1 MKKAYRNIEDVWKSP
16 WAQLSARSGQEAP
29 VTDRILRSTRLEDS
43 IYADLREDDTT
54 IEEVEADA
62 RKKLSTFPALSR
74 DIFQAFYSLMLRRN
88 EEAKLSE
95 TAKKLNSRILDRV
108 MEGEDYP
115 TIKNI
120 CEGRELPAYEEYS
133 DLLAAFKAAGES
145 MVAPE
150 KYSINNITGT
160 LNIMNAAVKH
170 NCKIMI
176 FSSSA
181 ATFGEPQYLPMDEN
195 HPQKPINYY
204 GFTKLKIEEFM
215 DWYDQLKGM
224 RFAAL
229 RYFNAA
235 GYDPEGEIRGL
246 EQNPA
251 NLLPRVMEVA
261 AGMQDKI
268 KVFGTDYDT
277 RDGTCIRDYV
287 HVTDLARAHVMAL
300 DYITKNDKS
309 LTVNLGTEKGT
320 TVKEIIDA
328 ARRIT
333 GKAIPSQDVER
344 RPGDPACLYATS
356 KRAKELL
363 GWEPKYSDVDTLVKT
378 TWEVYK

>member
-1 MKKAYRNIEDVWKSP
+1 VKVLVIGGAGYIGSHVVKEMMKAGHEVTVFDNLSSGLRCNLFPENGFIYGNILIP
-16 WAQLSARSGQEAP
+16 
-29 VTDRILRSTRLEDS
+29 
-43 IYADLREDDTT
+43 ADL
-54 IEEVEADA
+54 EAAFSQGFDA
-62 RKKLSTFPALSR
+62 F
-74 DIFQAFYSLMLRRN
+74 
-88 EEAKLSE
+88 
-95 TAKKLNSRILDRV
+95 V
-108 MEGEDYP
+108 H
-115 TIKNI
+115 
-120 CEGRELPAYEEYS
+120 
-133 DLLAAFKAAGES
+133 LAAFKAAGES
-145 MVAPE
+145 MILPE
-150 KYSINNITGT
+150 KYSVNNITGT
-160 LNIMNAAVKH
+160 INIMNAAVKYG
-170 NCKIMI
+170 CKKMI

-181 ATFGEPQYLPMDEN
+181 AVFGAPEYLPMDEE
-195 HPQKPINYY
+195 HPKNPENYY
-204 GFTKLKIEEFM
+204 GFTKLEIERFM
-215 DWYDQLKGM
+215 GWYDKLKGL

-235 GYDPEGEIRGL
+235 GYDPDGEIRGL

-261 AGMQDKI
+261 AGMKDEM

-309 LTVNLGTEKGT
+309 IALNLGTEKGT

-328 ARRIT
+328 ARKIT
-333 GKAIPSQDVER
+333 GKPIPSTDVER

-356 KRAKELL
+356 KLAKELL
-363 GWEPKYSDVDTLVKT
+363 GWEPKYSDVETLVRT

>member
-1 MKKAYRNIEDVWKSP
+1 MKVLVIGGAGYIGSHVVKEMMKAGHEVTVFDNLSSGLRCNLFPKNDFIYGNILIE
-16 WAQLSARSGQEAP
+16 R
-29 VTDRILRSTRLEDS
+29 
-43 IYADLREDDTT
+43 DLD
-54 IEEVEADA
+54 
-62 RKKLSTFPALSR
+62 
-74 DIFQAFYSLMLRRN
+74 QAFERGFD
-88 EEAKLSE
+88 AF
-95 TAKKLNSRILDRV
+95 V
-108 MEGEDYP
+108 H
-115 TIKNI
+115 
-120 CEGRELPAYEEYS
+120 
-133 DLLAAFKAAGES
+133 LAAFKAAGES

-170 NCKIMI
+170 NCKKMI

-181 ATFGEPQYLPMDEN
+181 AVFGSPEYLPIDED
-195 HPQKPINYY
+195 HPKNPENYY
-204 GFTKLKIEEFM
+204 GFTKLEIERFM
-215 DWYDQLKGM
+215 NWYDQLRGM

-261 AGMQDKI
+261 AGMKSGM

-328 ARRIT
+328 ARKIT
-333 GKAIPSQDVER
+333 GKEILSEDVER

>member
-1 MKKAYRNIEDVWKSP
+1 MKVLVIGGAGYIGSHVVKEMMKAGHEVTVFDNLSSGLRCNLFPKNEFIYGNILIE
-16 WAQLSARSGQEAP
+16 R
-29 VTDRILRSTRLEDS
+29 
-43 IYADLREDDTT
+43 DLD
-54 IEEVEADA
+54 
-62 RKKLSTFPALSR
+62 
-74 DIFQAFYSLMLRRN
+74 QAFARGFD
-88 EEAKLSE
+88 AF
-95 TAKKLNSRILDRV
+95 V
-108 MEGEDYP
+108 H
-115 TIKNI
+115 
-120 CEGRELPAYEEYS
+120 
-133 DLLAAFKAAGES
+133 LAAFKAAGES
-145 MVAPE
+145 MVSPE

-181 ATFGEPQYLPMDEN
+181 ATFGEPQYLPIDEN

-215 DWYDQLKGM
+215 DWYDQLKGLK
-224 RFAAL
+224 FAAL

-235 GYDPEGEIRGL
+235 GYDPDGEIRGL
-246 EQNPA
+246 EQKPE
-251 NLLPRVMEVA
+251 NLLPRVMEA
-261 AGMQDKI
+261 ALGQRELKI
-268 KVFGTDYDT
+268 FGNDYDT

-287 HVTDLARAHVMAL
+287 HVTDLARAHVMSL
-300 DYITKNDKS
+300 DYIAKNNKS
-309 LTVNLGTEKGT
+309 LKLNLGTEKGT

-328 ARRIT
+328 ARKIT
-333 GKAIPSQDVER
+333 GKPIPAEDVPR

-356 KRAKELL
+356 KLAKELL

>member
-1 MKKAYRNIEDVWKSP
+1 MKVLIIGGAGYIGSHVVKEMMKAGHKVTVFDNLSSGLRCNLFPQNDFIYGNILIPQD
-16 WAQLSARSGQEAP
+16 
-29 VTDRILRSTRLEDS
+29 LEK
-43 IYADLREDDTT
+43 AFEKGF
-54 IEEVEADA
+54 DA
-62 RKKLSTFPALSR
+62 F
-74 DIFQAFYSLMLRRN
+74 
-88 EEAKLSE
+88 
-95 TAKKLNSRILDRV
+95 V
-108 MEGEDYP
+108 H
-115 TIKNI
+115 
-120 CEGRELPAYEEYS
+120 
-133 DLLAAFKAAGES
+133 LAAFKAAGES
-145 MVAPE
+145 MIEPE
-150 KYSINNITGT
+150 KYSVNNITGT
-160 LNIMNAAVKH
+160 INIMNAAVKYG
-170 NCKIMI
+170 CKKMI

-181 ATFGEPQYLPMDEN
+181 AVFGAPEYLPIDEE
-195 HPQKPINYY
+195 HPKNPENYY
-204 GFTKLKIEEFM
+204 GFTKLEIERFM
-215 DWYDQLKGM
+215 AWYDQLKGM

-235 GYDPEGEIRGL
+235 GYDPDGQIRGL

-261 AGMQDKI
+261 AGMQEKM

-287 HVTDLARAHVMAL
+287 HVTDLARAHVMAI

-333 GKAIPSQDVER
+333 GKAIPADDVER

-363 GWEPKYSDVDTLVKT
+363 GWEPEFSDVDTLVKT

>member
-1 MKKAYRNIEDVWKSP
+1 MKVLVIGGAGYIGSHVVKELMKAGHKVTVFDNLSSGLRCNLFPENGFIYGSILIE
-16 WAQLSARSGQEAP
+16 R
-29 VTDRILRSTRLEDS
+29 
-43 IYADLREDDTT
+43 DL
-54 IEEVEADA
+54 
-62 RKKLSTFPALSR
+62 
-74 DIFQAFYSLMLRRN
+74 
-88 EEAKLSE
+88 EEAFSQGFD
-95 TAKKLNSRILDRV
+95 AFV
-108 MEGEDYP
+108 H
-115 TIKNI
+115 
-120 CEGRELPAYEEYS
+120 
-133 DLLAAFKAAGES
+133 LAAFKAAGES
-145 MVAPE
+145 MVKPE

-160 LNIMNAAVKH
+160 INIMNAAVKY
-170 NCKIMI
+170 NCLKMI

-215 DWYDQLKGM
+215 DWYDQLKGLK
-224 RFAAL
+224 FAAL

-235 GYDPEGEIRGL
+235 GYDPEGKIRGL
-246 EQNPA
+246 EQKPE
-251 NLLPRVMEVA
+251 NLLPRVMEA
-261 AGMQDKI
+261 ALGQRDL
-268 KVFGTDYDT
+268 KVFGNDYDT

-333 GKAIPSQDVER
+333 GKEIPSEDVER

-378 TWEVYK
+378 TWEVYC

>member
-1 MKKAYRNIEDVWKSP
+1 MKVLVIGGAGYIGSHVVKEMMKAGHKVTVFDNLSSGLRVNLFPQNDFIYGNILIP
-16 WAQLSARSGQEAP
+16 
-29 VTDRILRSTRLEDS
+29 
-43 IYADLREDDTT
+43 ADL
-54 IEEVEADA
+54 EAAFSQGFDA
-62 RKKLSTFPALSR
+62 F
-74 DIFQAFYSLMLRRN
+74 
-88 EEAKLSE
+88 
-95 TAKKLNSRILDRV
+95 V
-108 MEGEDYP
+108 H
-115 TIKNI
+115 
-120 CEGRELPAYEEYS
+120 
-133 DLLAAFKAAGES
+133 LAAFKAAGES
-145 MVAPE
+145 MILPE
-150 KYSINNITGT
+150 KYSVNNITGT
-160 LNIMNAAVKH
+160 INIMNAAVKY
-170 NCKIMI
+170 NCKKMI

-181 ATFGEPQYLPMDEN
+181 AVFGAPEYLPIDED
-195 HPQKPINYY
+195 HPKNPENYY
-204 GFTKLKIEEFM
+204 GFTKLEIERFM
-215 DWYDQLKGM
+215 AWYDKLKGM

-235 GYDPEGEIRGL
+235 GYDPDGEIRGL

-261 AGMQDKI
+261 AGMKDGM

-300 DYITKNDKS
+300 DYIAKNDKS

-328 ARRIT
+328 ARKIT
-333 GKAIPSQDVER
+333 GKEIPSEDVER

-363 GWEPKYSDVDTLVKT
+363 GWEPKYSDVETLVKT
-378 TWEVYK
+378 TWNVYK